1 MLNLINS
8 NNYTFTNNFVIQ
20 LAPSGAGIC
29 RCLPGWNH
37 AAGGNTIDGCP
48 VRISDDTKSAPAPR
62 PRPQSRPRPVGFSRP
77 TSVRRYEFETPL
89 KSV

>member
-1 MLNLINS
+1 MTRLQIL
-8 NNYTFTNNFVIQ
+8 FVIQ

-77 TSVRRYEFETPL
+77 TSVRRYEI
-89 KSV
+89 